1 MRDVKKTISNLI
13 EKQSVAYISSIDEE
27 GYPNTKAMLS
37 PCKREEIKTFYFH
50 TNTSSMRVSQYKQN
64 KKACLYFCDRR
75 FFRGVML
82 IGEVE
87 VLEDEKTKEELW
99 NDDYVMYYPNGV
111 TDEDYCILK
120 FSASRGRYYRNFK
133 SEDFDI

>member
-1 MRDVKKTISNLI
+1 MAYLS
-13 EKQSVAYISSIDEE
+13 SVDKA

-37 PCKREEIKTFYFH
+37 PCKRDEIKTFYFH
-50 TNTSSMRVSQYKQN
+50 TNTSSMRVMQYKQN

-87 VLEDEKTKEELW
+87 VLEDEKIKKELW
-99 NDDYVMYYPNGV
+99 KDDYVMYYPKGV

-120 FSASRGRYYRNFK
+120 FNAIKGRYYRNFK